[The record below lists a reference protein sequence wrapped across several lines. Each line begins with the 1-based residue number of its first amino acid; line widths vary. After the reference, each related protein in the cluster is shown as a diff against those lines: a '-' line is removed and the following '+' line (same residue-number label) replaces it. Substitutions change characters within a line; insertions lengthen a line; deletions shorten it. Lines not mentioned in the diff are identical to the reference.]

1 MTIDQTLAERG
12 KTYGPFLDKAKT
24 VQALIDVVIHEPGWE
39 RLAADQKQCI
49 MVCFDKFARA
59 IHGDPNHRD
68 NFHDVVGYAKLVD
81 DRMAA
86 DEALLAEYERGKASE
101 RPIPEDW
108 KVWLGG
114 TCPVHPESYVN
125 YQMRRGTRTTIG
137 EKAGLLNWAHGAV
150 PNRSDIVAYCI
161 SETPSRPMPMGGG
174 WLLWGG
180 GNCPVDEGTPI
191 EVEYRNGQQS
201 LTVAQS
207 VGWNHYGQEDD
218 VVMYRLSRDT

>member
-1 MTIDQTLAERG
+1 MTIEKTLAERG

-86 DEALLAEYERGKASE
+86 DELQREKVGYTGEE
-101 RPIPEDW
+101 MTPIEEGW
-108 KVWLGG
+108 KVWTGG
-114 TCPVHPESYVN
+114 ERP
-125 YQMRRGTRTTIG
+125 GTAETKFDLRT
-137 EKAGLLNWAHGAV
+137 
-150 PNRSDIVAYCI
+150 
-161 SETPSRPMPMGGG
+161 
-174 WLLWGG
+174 
-180 GNCPVDEGTPI
+180 
-191 EVEYRNGQQS
+191 RNGQQ
-201 LTVAQS
+201 LF
-207 VGWNHYGQEDD
+207 G
-218 VVMYRLSRDT
+218 VMTGENSWRHSGHEHDIVSYRHT

>member
-1 MTIDQTLAERG
+1 MTIEKTLAERG

-86 DEALLAEYERGKASE
+86 DELQREKIEYAYSPVG
-101 RPIPEDW
+101 PEDYADGW
-108 KVWLGG
+108 RGHFG
-114 TCPVHPESYVN
+114 TQRPFGDDDTKFDLRF
-125 YQMRRGTRTTIG
+125 RRGNELYGVKT
-137 EKAGLLNWAHGAV
+137 GASTWHYSG
-150 PNRSDIVAYCI
+150 RMDDDDIVAY
-161 SETPSRPMPMGGG
+161 
-174 WLLWGG
+174 
-180 GNCPVDEGTPI
+180 
-191 EVEYRNGQQS
+191 
-201 LTVAQS
+201 
-207 VGWNHYGQEDD
+207 
-218 VVMYRLSRDT
+218 RLSR